1 MVTSWLWCELLF
13 IVFDAGERPTGT
25 SSSGQHTHHSFYQ
38 NIVETL
44 NISFFIA
51 TGESILQGSPSPL
64 RMAQAGVQVH
74 LWMHTI
80 CLFSWG
86 PMNHLQTIRTQFMM
100 IATGK
105 PPSMPP
111 TFYSLVA
118 PTETEEW
125 WMQNGGVGLGT
136 RQWYKSLHCTSTK
149 SFSSMCSGTA

>member
-1 MVTSWLWCELLF
+1 MVTSWLWCELSF
-13 IVFDAGERPTGT
+13 IVFDAGKRPTGT

-86 PMNHLQTIRTQFMM
+86 PMNHLRIIRTQFMM

-105 PPSMPP
+105 PPSIPP
-111 TFYSLVA
+111 TFHSSCTHW
-118 PTETEEW
+118 TEVW
-125 WMQNGGVGLGT
+125 WMQNGGGRAWERGNGT
-136 RQWYKSLHCTSTK
+136 NPHTASTK

>member
-1 MVTSWLWCELLF
+1 MVTSWLWCELSF
-13 IVFDAGERPTGT
+13 IVFDTGERQTDT
-25 SSSGQHTHHSFYQ
+25 SSSRQHTHHSFYQ

-51 TGESILQGSPSPL
+51 TGDSILQGSPSLL
-64 RMAQAGVQVH
+64 RMAQAGMQVH

-100 IATGK
+100 ATGK
-105 PPSMPP
+105 PLSMPP
-111 TFYSLVA
+111 TFHSH

-125 WMQNGGVGLGT
+125 WMQMEGDRAWEWGNGTNPHTIPQLKFH
-136 RQWYKSLHCTSTK
+136 QHML
-149 SFSSMCSGTA
+149 